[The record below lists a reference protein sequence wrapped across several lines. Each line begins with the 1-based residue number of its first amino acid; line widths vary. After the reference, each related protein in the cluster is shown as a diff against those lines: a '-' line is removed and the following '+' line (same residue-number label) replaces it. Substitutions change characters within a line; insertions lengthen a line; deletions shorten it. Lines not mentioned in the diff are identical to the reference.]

1 MATVLLCDDD
11 AGILF
16 TLGEI
21 LGSKGHAIV
30 SARSGE
36 EALTKLT
43 RDIEVVV
50 TDLAMPGMDG
60 LALLAELQKRD
71 RELPVILLT
80 ARGSER
86 TAVAAM
92 KAGAHD
98 YLSKPFSHEE
108 IALVVERAAEMRALR
123 RRSHDLAIER
133 AVGGRIVGE
142 APAFRAVLDDARRL
156 AARDVPVLV
165 RGETGTGK
173 ELFATLLHAGSS
185 RADKPLVRFNC
196 AAIAPELAESELF
209 GHVRGAFTGATSSR
223 RGFFQEADGGTLV
236 LDEVGELPSAIQ
248 PKLLRALQSGEVQ
261 QVGSSKIE
269 RVSVRVIACTHRDLR
284 ASGFREDLYYRLAVV
299 ELVVPPLRDRR
310 SDIPLLIDELR
321 RRWARRFGI
330 DDARFTDD
338 LIAALSAR
346 AWPGNVRELENAIGR
361 ILALS
366 SGGTIDVDALAR
378 LSSTP
383 ADAPG
388 AGLRDQM
395 AAHERGIL
403 ERALVECDWNQSEA
417 ARRLG
422 VTRVTLIDKMKRHG
436 LRRP

>member
-1 MATVLLCDDD
+1 MARVLLCDDD
-11 AGILF
+11 AGVLF
-16 TLGEI
+16 TLEEV
-21 LGSKGHAIV
+21 LGSKGHATV

-36 EALTKLT
+36 EALKKLAGV
-43 RDIEVVV
+43 DVVV

-60 LALLAELQKRD
+60 LALLAEIRKRD
-71 RELPVILLT
+71 PELPVILLT

-86 TAVAAM
+86 IAVAAM

-98 YLSKPFSHEE
+98 YLAKPFANDE
-108 IALVVERAAEMRALR
+108 IGIVVERAAETRALR
-123 RRSHDLAIER
+123 HRSRDLSIER
-133 AVGGRIVGE
+133 AIGGRIVGE
-142 APAFRAVLDDARRL
+142 DPAFLAVLADAKKL
-156 AARDVPVLV
+156 ATRDVPVLV

-173 ELFATLLHAGSS
+173 ELFATLLHAGSP
-185 RADKPLVRFNC
+185 RADQPLVRFNC

-209 GHVRGAFTGATSSR
+209 GHVRGAFTGATASR

-236 LDEVGELPSAIQ
+236 LDEVGELPASMQ

-261 QVGSSKIE
+261 QVGSSKID
-269 RVSVRVIACTHRDLR
+269 RVDVRVIACTHRDLR

-299 ELVVPPLRDRR
+299 ELMVPSLRERR
-310 SDIPLLIDELR
+310 SDIPLLVEEFR

-330 DDARFTDD
+330 DDARFTEG
-338 LIAALSAR
+338 LIFELSAR
-346 AWPGNVRELENAIGR
+346 SWPGNVRELENAVGR

-366 SGGTIDVDALAR
+366 SGGTIDVDALSR

-383 ADAPG
+383 THDPD

-395 AAHERGIL
+395 AAFERSIL
-403 ERALVECDWNQSEA
+403 ERVLGACQWNQSEA

-422 VTRVTLIDKMKRHG
+422 ITRVTLIDKMKRHG
-436 LRRP
+436 LRKP